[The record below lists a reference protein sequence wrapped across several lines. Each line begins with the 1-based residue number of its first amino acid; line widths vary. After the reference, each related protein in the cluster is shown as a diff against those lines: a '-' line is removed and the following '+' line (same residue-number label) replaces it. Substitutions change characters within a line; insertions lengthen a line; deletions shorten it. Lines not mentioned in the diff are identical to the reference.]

1 MLVDEDME
9 GYFHQLSEFE
19 GYPTPMT
26 ATKGYGG
33 PSFVSRV
40 TAMKTEKPLETSTPR
55 LVKPESTMDSMDTS
69 VSPRVQ
75 KRMISPPP
83 LESNR
88 LSKKV
93 ASITSVTAL
102 QQTSPPE
109 DVPKS
114 SQILVTVKQES
125 ISPRIKDS
133 FLHGI

>member
-1 MLVDEDME
+1 
-9 GYFHQLSEFE
+9 
-19 GYPTPMT
+19 MT
-26 ATKGYGG
+26 ATNGYGG

-55 LVKPESTMDSMDTS
+55 VVKPESTMDSMDTS

-102 QQTSPPE
+102 QQTH
-109 DVPKS
+109 
-114 SQILVTVKQES
+114 IF
-125 ISPRIKDS
+125 IN
-133 FLHGI
+133 

>member
-1 MLVDEDME
+1 
-9 GYFHQLSEFE
+9 
-19 GYPTPMT
+19 
-26 ATKGYGG
+26 
-33 PSFVSRV
+33 
-40 TAMKTEKPLETSTPR
+40 MK
-55 LVKPESTMDSMDTS
+55 
-69 VSPRVQ
+69 Q

-125 ISPRIKDS
+125 ISPTKMTLYVSAILNPQTGRQVSLVDAIKTGLFDS
-133 FLHGI
+133 L